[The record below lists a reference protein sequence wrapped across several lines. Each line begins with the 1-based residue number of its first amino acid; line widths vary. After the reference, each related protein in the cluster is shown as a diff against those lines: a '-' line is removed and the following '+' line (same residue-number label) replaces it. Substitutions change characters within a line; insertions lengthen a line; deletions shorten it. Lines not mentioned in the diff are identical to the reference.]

1 MHNNKPGRGF
11 IGALNWLVRR
21 LRCPHSRT
29 FTMYPENVHWH
40 RNGEHMGTM
49 KHGAVLTCCMDCGQT
64 WATDYAE

>member
-1 MHNNKPGRGF
+1 
-11 IGALNWLVRR
+11 
-21 LRCPHSRT
+21 
-29 FTMYPENVHWH
+29 MYPENVDWH